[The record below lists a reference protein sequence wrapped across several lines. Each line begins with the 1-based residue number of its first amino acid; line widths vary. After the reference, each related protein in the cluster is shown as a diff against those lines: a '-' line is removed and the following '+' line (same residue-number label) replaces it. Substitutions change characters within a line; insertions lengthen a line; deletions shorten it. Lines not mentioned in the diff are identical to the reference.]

1 MSYGATI
8 GIICFYNNIFNLFKG
23 VKNKILRFFCG
34 VLSVTISAQILLIP
48 MCMYY
53 FGKVSII
60 SFVTNIIVV
69 PLVGTVLYMGVF
81 FYFLTFLFQYAA
93 ILCSDV
99 LSIILNF
106 VLLVTTMLGG
116 LKYAAVIIQK
126 PTILQLILFFIF
138 LSSMLMF
145 RDKKRFIASGIILL
159 LNFLYVICPVVY
171 SQNKIFFNVYQK
183 NNIITLHI
191 RDNNKNIFLLSN
203 TGKYYDKHYV
213 ESFKQFISF
222 SGIKN
227 ADISEVGFDKEK
239 LFSDL
244 ANFNVHAVE
253 ISNKTDLKLDF
264 NDKIILVDIP
274 VKKLYID
281 NIEFEFEDVASF
293 YYDTKNKIFYD
304 AM

>member
-69 PLVGTVLYMGVF
+69 PLVGTILYMGVF
-81 FYFLTFLFQYAA
+81 FYFLTFLFQYTA

-106 VLLVTTMLGG
+106 VLLVTTTLGG
-116 LKYAAVIIQK
+116 LKYVTVIIQK

-145 RDKKRFIASGIILL
+145 RDKKRFIISAIILL
-159 LNFLYVICPVVY
+159 LNFLYVICPVMY
-171 SQNKIFFNVYQK
+171 NQNKIFFNVYQK

-191 RDNNKNIFLLSN
+191 KDNNKNIFLLSN
-203 TGKYYDKHYV
+203 TGKYYDKYYI

-227 ADISEVGFDKEK
+227 ADILEVGFDKEK

-244 ANFNVHAVE
+244 ANFSIHAVE

-281 NIEFEFEDVASF
+281 NIEFEFENVTSF